1 MKRLMDRPQL
11 ASTTPLGFD
20 VGLLER
26 APASPRVE
34 PRPAIDAADVAARVL
49 IVALFTLMAIRIGAD
64 FLQTG
69 RLTGLLLLASETL
82 VVVLTVFRRPSAM
95 IDRSLK
101 ARLLTIAATMG
112 PPLVRPAAAFAAL
125 VPELVTVSI
134 SAAGLL
140 VVIAGKLSLGRS
152 FGLMPANRGVVSTG
166 MYRLVRH
173 PIYLGYLVTHV
184 AFLAANPTASNFTVL
199 VAADI
204 ALMMRAVCE
213 ERTLARDPAYREYQR
228 RVHWRVL
235 PGVF

>member
-1 MKRLMDRPQL
+1 MKRLIERPQL
-11 ASTTPLGFD
+11 ASTTSAGFG
-20 VGLLER
+20 VGLLEPAT
-26 APASPRVE
+26 APARVE
-34 PRPAIDAADVAARVL
+34 RRRTFDAADIAARVL
-49 IVALFTLMAIRIGAD
+49 IGALFTLMAVRIGSD

-82 VVVLTVFRRPSAM
+82 VVVLTVFRRPSAA

-112 PPLVRPAAAFAAL
+112 PPLVRPAAVAAL
-125 VPELVTVSI
+125 LPELVTVSV
-134 SAAGLL
+134 SAVGLF

-184 AFLAANPTASNFTVL
+184 AFLAANPTAANFTVL

-213 ERTLARDPAYREYQR
+213 ERTLARDPAYREYQQR
-228 RVHWRVL
+228 IRWRVI